1 MAKEQDM
8 KEYFAN
14 IGISCIQYEGRKDI
28 PLASSFLCSI
38 KHNQN
43 RRNYMLE
50 RMSATLSSDEKHP
63 NMDTEGD
70 EALNKMESIL
80 HIPQFGEYKNRHEA
94 LPEASDILDE
104 IKDAMQVFNFVT
116 QAFPSILSSAPDD
129 TRGSILKETTMY
141 STMLNQSVIVGTLS
155 KKSGDEPGWF
165 QGGMGDNYSLVRV
178 KPDCM
183 KNTRF
188 AIALNN
194 INYHYKKQRE
204 AKGYHLISSK
214 ICDAVN
220 RFNIAK
226 ILYDHCNVKFLDYFI
241 AFEYALI
248 GYPNK
253 NITEDELDTIYEY
266 GFKLPEHY
274 KNVYENAKGRIYNSL
289 KHQNLI
295 NHYDDITDDMIY
307 VIKCLAIKA
316 IIMVAQ
322 IAIEE
327 EWKGWEDAKGWI
339 TRFKEKMGVPG
350 SGIRTLSMFL
360 DFIDNEETS

>member
-50 RMSATLSSDEKHP
+50 RMGATLFSDEKHP

-70 EALNKMESIL
+70 EAFNKMESIL

-94 LPEASDILDE
+94 LPVASDILDE

-141 STMLNQSVIVGTLS
+141 STMLNQGVIAGTLS
-155 KKSGDEPGWF
+155 KISGDVPGRF
-165 QGGMGDNYSLVRV
+165 QMGMGGNSSLVRV
-178 KPDCM
+178 KHDCM
-183 KNTRF
+183 KNDRF
-188 AIALNN
+188 VTALNN
-194 INYHYKKQRE
+194 INYHYKEQRK
-204 AKGYHLISSK
+204 AKGYNPISSK

-226 ILYDHCNVKFLDYFI
+226 TLYNHGNIKMLDYFI
-241 AFEYALI
+241 AFEYALM
-248 GYPNK
+248 GYERK
-253 NITEDELDTIYEY
+253 NITEDEFDTIYKYQFELS
-266 GFKLPEHY
+266 KAHY
-274 KNVYENAKGRIYNSL
+274 KVAGDRVYASL
-289 KHQNLI
+289 KHPNLI
-295 NHYDDITDDMIY
+295 NHYDSINEDMLY
-307 VIKCLAIKA
+307 EIKCLAMKA

-322 IAIEE
+322 ISIEE
-327 EWKGWEDAKGWI
+327 DWKKWKDAKGWI
-339 TRFKEKMGVPG
+339 TRFKENMSVPG
-350 SGIRTLSMFL
+350 SGIRALLMVLGS
-360 DFIDNEETS
+360 IDNEETS